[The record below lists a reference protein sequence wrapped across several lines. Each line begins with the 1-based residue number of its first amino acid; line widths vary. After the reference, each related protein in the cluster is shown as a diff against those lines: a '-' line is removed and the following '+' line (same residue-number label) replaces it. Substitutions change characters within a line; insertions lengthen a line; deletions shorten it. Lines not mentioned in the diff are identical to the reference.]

1 MSTMRIPLILMLLLA
16 CFTARA
22 GVTAER
28 TRVIFNAGD
37 AETALRVVNQNPYPV
52 VVQAWIDDG
61 DPDSTPDT
69 AEAPIIPLPPVFR
82 LEPGEQRSLRLVSV
96 GATLPSDRESLYW
109 LNLYEIP
116 PDAPRVAD
124 DPSSRLTV
132 TLRTQMKV
140 IHRPKGLSMTL
151 QRAAARMEFRV
162 EEGRLAVHNPTPYVM
177 TLSSINLCSDPQA
190 DVGEGVLV
198 LPFAQAWVALPASNC
213 SRSTHAVRF
222 SWIDDDGNIQEGN
235 ARLPGARR

>member
-1 MSTMRIPLILMLLLA
+1 MRILLIVVLLLA
-16 CFTARA
+16 CVTARA

-61 DPDSTPDT
+61 DPESTPDT

-116 PDAPRVAD
+116 PDAPRVAE

-140 IHRPKGLSMTL
+140 IYRPKGLSMTP

-177 TLSSINLCSDPQA
+177 TLSGISLCSDSQEGW
-190 DVGEGVLV
+190 GEGALV
-198 LPFAQAWVALPASNC
+198 LPFAQVLVALPPSNC
-213 SRSTHAVRF
+213 ERSTQAVRF
-222 SWIDDDGNIQEGN
+222 TWIDEDGNIQQGSGQLQGV
-235 ARLPGARR
+235 RP

>member
-1 MSTMRIPLILMLLLA
+1 MRILLIFVLLLA
-16 CFTARA
+16 CATARA

-37 AETALRVVNQNPYPV
+37 TETALRVVNQNSYPV

-61 DPDSTPDT
+61 DPESTPDT

-96 GATLPSDRESLYW
+96 GATPPSDRESLYW

-116 PDAPRVAD
+116 PDAARVAD
-124 DPSSRLTV
+124 DASSRLTV

-140 IHRPKGLSMTL
+140 IHRPKGLSMTP
-151 QRAAARMEFRV
+151 QRAVARMEFRV
-162 EEGRLAVHNPTPYVM
+162 EEGRMAVLNPTPYVM
-177 TLSSINLCSDPQA
+177 TLSGISLCSDPQEGW
-190 DVGEGVLV
+190 GEGALV
-198 LPFAQAWVALPASNC
+198 RPFAQVWVALPASNC
-213 SRSTHAVRF
+213 ARSTNAVRF
-222 SWIDDDGNIQEGN
+222 SWIDDDGNIQQGS
-235 ARLPGARR
+235 ARLQGAQS

>member
-1 MSTMRIPLILMLLLA
+1 MNTMRISLILVLLLA
-16 CFTARA
+16 CMTARA

-28 TRVIFNAGD
+28 TRVVFNAGE

-61 DPDSTPDT
+61 DPESTPDT

-116 PDAPRVAD
+116 PDAPRAVQ

-140 IHRPKGLSMTL
+140 IHRPTGLSMTP
-151 QRAAARMEFRV
+151 QRAATRMEFRV

-177 TLSSINLCSDPQA
+177 TLSGISLCSDPQA
-190 DVGEGVLV
+190 GWGEGALV
-198 LPFAQAWVALPASNC
+198 PPFAQVGIALPASNC
-213 SRSTHAVRF
+213 TRSRNAVHF
-222 SWIDDDGNIQEGN
+222 SWIDDDGNTQQGN
-235 ARLPGARR
+235 ARLQGAPL